1 ENDRKEAEST
11 TTASKKTQRQ
21 QRVESDSNGRGGERE
36 NKGYGEKYQY
46 SVSRDVHET
55 AAGALWNLAF
65 YRENALHIVQD
76 GGVKPLI
83 HLCSSSVSKMARFM
97 AALAL
102 VYMFDVRID
111 TSVPIGPSSPGS
123 SKILN
128 LDGVGRMALKHVE
141 EFVTSFYNPQTFHS
155 AAASLVPNALA
166 QIAEAIR
173 IPEAGHLRCMF
184 KCFGPCI

>member
-1 ENDRKEAEST
+1 
-11 TTASKKTQRQ
+11 
-21 QRVESDSNGRGGERE
+21 
-36 NKGYGEKYQY
+36 
-46 SVSRDVHET
+46 
-55 AAGALWNLAF
+55 
-65 YRENALHIVQD
+65 
-76 GGVKPLI
+76 
-83 HLCSSSVSKMARFM
+83 MARFM

-111 TSVPIGPSSPGS
+111 TSIPIGPPSPGS

-128 LDGVGRMALKHVE
+128 KGGVGRMALKHVE

-155 AAASLVPNALA
+155 AAASSVPNALA

-173 IPEAGHLRCMF
+173 IPEAGHLRCRF